1 MRNTKK
7 SNPSQRWEYVAMEN
21 APYQVAG
28 LSAAKCYDAQDVSM
42 INMSVIAQE
51 SARRLIGQ
59 STKNIVVRLRKKF
72 QQCTTI
78 RSEVT
83 CRDDVQDINMSK
95 V

>member
-51 SARRLIGQ
+51 SARRLIGHFINQ
-59 STKNIVVRLRKKF
+59 FVVKLFKRLEHNQKIKWHAG
-72 QQCTTI
+72 
-78 RSEVT
+78 
-83 CRDDVQDINMSK
+83 
-95 V
+95 